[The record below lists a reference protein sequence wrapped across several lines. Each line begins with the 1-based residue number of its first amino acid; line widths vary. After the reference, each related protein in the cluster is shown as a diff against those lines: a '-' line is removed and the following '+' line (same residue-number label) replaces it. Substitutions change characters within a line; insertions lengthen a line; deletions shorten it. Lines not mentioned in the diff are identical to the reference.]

1 MFSEELQKLIDASLV
16 DGVITDKE
24 RAVIHK
30 RAVQEGVDPDEVDVI
45 LEANVA
51 KIRQTQESA
60 VKKVKKCPNCGEVIP
75 VMATSCKSCGYEF
88 RNLEVSN
95 SIKTLFAK
103 LNSLESQRK
112 EELNDARIDEDP
124 IVIKKKEIIR
134 SFPVPNTKE
143 DIIEFLSLALPNA
156 KRKGGIISSGIGR
169 FLVIYV
175 PCLFLAPILYNSFNH
190 IEADETASVGAVLG
204 FGLLFFG
211 FFMAF
216 FYAAQGSSSM
226 NIHNAFVDVWK
237 AKFEQVI
244 SKAKYS
250 MADDPIVI
258 SMINKYENQEK
269 MERQSLIKGYGV
281 LAGIFIIG
289 LFYIIFSGVGFS
301 SSESNEDV
309 NKQYTELCKKIENLG
324 IPSVENYN
332 MQKYELLKITWEP
345 IKGGGKYEKEM
356 KKLYLEKK
364 RSYARQLDAFH
375 QEHYKEIGDNS
386 IYEQTDEIQFPSQI
400 TN

>member
-124 IVIKKKEIIR
+124 IVIKKR
-134 SFPVPNTKE
+134 
-143 DIIEFLSLALPNA
+143 
-156 KRKGGIISSGIGR
+156 R
-169 FLVIYV
+169 
-175 PCLFLAPILYNSFNH
+175 
-190 IEADETASVGAVLG
+190 
-204 FGLLFFG
+204 
-211 FFMAF
+211 
-216 FYAAQGSSSM
+216 
-226 NIHNAFVDVWK
+226 
-237 AKFEQVI
+237 
-244 SKAKYS
+244 
-250 MADDPIVI
+250 
-258 SMINKYENQEK
+258 
-269 MERQSLIKGYGV
+269 
-281 LAGIFIIG
+281 
-289 LFYIIFSGVGFS
+289 
-301 SSESNEDV
+301 
-309 NKQYTELCKKIENLG
+309 
-324 IPSVENYN
+324 
-332 MQKYELLKITWEP
+332 
-345 IKGGGKYEKEM
+345 
-356 KKLYLEKK
+356 
-364 RSYARQLDAFH
+364 
-375 QEHYKEIGDNS
+375 
-386 IYEQTDEIQFPSQI
+386 
-400 TN
+400 